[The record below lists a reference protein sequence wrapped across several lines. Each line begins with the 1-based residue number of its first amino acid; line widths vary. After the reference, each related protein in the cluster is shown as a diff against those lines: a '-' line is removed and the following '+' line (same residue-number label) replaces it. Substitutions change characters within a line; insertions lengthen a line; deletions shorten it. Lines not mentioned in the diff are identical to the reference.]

1 MYQYKD
7 ITSVHLEP
15 TEKCNAACP
24 MCPRNI
30 HGGIQNPHIINAEL
44 SLEDCKKMFE
54 PDFIK
59 QLHNLYMCGNYGD
72 PIMAKD
78 TLEIFKYFREHNSN
92 INLRMHTNAG
102 ARPAKWWTELAKTI
116 GKQGRVIFSVDGLE
130 DTNHLYRQKV
140 KWNIV
145 ERNMRAYL
153 DSKYSIADWHFL
165 AFKHNEHQFEE
176 AALLAHEWGIRE
188 FLIKKTSRFY
198 NYAKAD
204 PKARHAMGKD
214 IQTSGR
220 WHDSDG
226 HTGMQVLDKKGN
238 NAHILEPPTA
248 EEYQNVV
255 AKTAAKMER
264 EDASKTEFYNLTKI
278 KPKCV
283 EKQEIYVSAR
293 GLILPCCW
301 VGGTLYRWEA
311 GDPTKGSQ
319 TWEYINYAGGPDA
332 INALKPWNTIES
344 ILNEGNF
351 FSNIKDSWTLPSIKQ
366 GKLAICTRFCAT
378 GLDKYA
384 ASFPNSN
391 VDERVYTYRT
401 PGHRRKFLSGA
412 K

>member
-1 MYQYKD
+1 MYFYKD

-44 SLEDCKKMFE
+44 SLTDCKTMFK

-116 GKQGRVIFSVDGLE
+116 GKQGRVIFNVDGLR
-130 DTNHLYRQKV
+130 DTNHLYRQNV
-140 KWNIV
+140 KWDIV

-153 DSKYSIADWHFL
+153 DSKYSIADWYFL

-176 AALLAHEWGIRE
+176 AALLAHEWGIRK

-198 NYAKAD
+198 KYAKVD
-204 PKARHAMGKD
+204 PKAQHAMGKD
-214 IQTSGR
+214 IQSSGR

-238 NAHILEPPTA
+238 SAHILEPPTN
-248 EEYQNVV
+248 EEYQNAV
-255 AKTAAKMER
+255 AKTVAKMER
-264 EDASKTEFYNLTKI
+264 TAASKAEFYNLTKI

-301 VGGTLYRWEA
+301 VGGTLYRWDAE
-311 GDPTKGSQ
+311 DPTKGSQ
-319 TWEYINYAGGPDA
+319 IWGYINYAGGPDA

-351 FSNIKDSWTLPSIKQ
+351 FSNIKDSWTLPSIEQ
-366 GKLAICTRFCAT
+366 GKLDVCTRMCAK
-378 GLDKYA
+378 GLDKFA
-384 ASFPNSN
+384 AQWGGSLQTLW
-391 VDERVYTYRT
+391 VDGRT
-401 PGHRRKFLSGA
+401 PFN
-412 K
+412 

>member
-1 MYQYKD
+1 MYRYED

-44 SLEDCKKMFE
+44 SLADCKTMFK

-92 INLRMHTNAG
+92 MDLSMFSNAG

-153 DSKYSIADWHFL
+153 DSKYSIADWYFI
-165 AFKHNEHQFEE
+165 AFKHNEHQIEE
-176 AALLAHEWGIRE
+176 AALLAHEWGIRK

-198 NYAKAD
+198 SYSG
-204 PKARHAMGKD
+204 GK
-214 IQTSGR
+214 S
-220 WHDSDG
+220 SPM
-226 HTGMQVLDKKGN
+226 TGNIFQVLDKDGN
-238 NAHILEPPTA
+238 NTHILEPPT
-248 EEYQNVV
+248 EETYRNEITDQ
-255 AKTAAKMER
+255 ADQIKEKHSER
-264 EDASKTEFYNLTKI
+264 GMDDFYNTTKI
-278 KPKCV
+278 DPKCV
-283 EKQEIYVSAR
+283 TKQEIYISSR
-293 GLILPCCW
+293 GYCLPCCW
-301 VGGTLYRWEA
+301 MGATLHRWES
-311 GDPTKGSQ
+311 GNDQ
-319 TWEYINYAGGPDA
+319 TNQGWNFINNIGGGDA
-332 INALKPWNTIES
+332 INAIKTPIKYIMEES
-344 ILNEGNF
+344 GLF
-351 FSNIKDSWTLPSIKQ
+351 QNIRDSWNIPTITE
-366 GKLAICTRFCAT
+366 GKLAVCTRLCAAKFDT
-378 GLDKYA
+378 DFQFNEGQDYA
-384 ASFPNSN
+384 GPDSETVS
-391 VDERVYTYRT
+391 
-401 PGHRRKFLSGA
+401 RRHA
-412 K
+412 KRKV